1 MDGVPLCRDA
11 VSVLSSR
18 VVTKGELFH
27 GAVKSLIHSDDGLVK
42 LLNSL
47 AQFLNILARSVG
59 TLDVVVE
66 VGHALH
72 NMAGRSDD
80 WVEYLVVE
88 IFANLREELTADSFE
103 MELYLRERA
112 MARLAVSRIYDFVCL
127 GGNSLG

>member
-1 MDGVPLCRDA
+1 M
-11 VSVLSSR
+11 
-18 VVTKGELFH
+18 TKGELFH

-112 MARLAVSRIYDFVCL
+112 MARLAVS
-127 GGNSLG
+127 